1 MVAVFMSQSRWK
13 TLLAAAIGAMLLV
26 GCRAPNLRSSS
37 LPAPARSAAT
47 DSIASPVEATDR
59 SVAGATVHA
68 ASALNLHENDWHDLT
83 ETNRA
88 DKFLLAAYKLPTP
101 QSAEQTTLDSS
112 NSIATVPTSDALPLT
127 LDSAISVSLS
137 NNPTLIA
144 LRAGEPV
151 ARAAYG
157 VAETY
162 PFNPFVQVQFL
173 PVTQNKAGDTLGT
186 NYYIWLMQTL
196 ELAHQ
201 RSYREQ
207 SASSALNQVRWNIVQ
222 ADLTA
227 TAMTERLYFT
237 ALYQRSL
244 LELAERTAK
253 LNENLVGVIERRFKA
268 GLSTASEQTLAKVAV
283 RQSLRQLELADA
295 NYHTALLALQR
306 QLNVPENK
314 TIDIAGSLKDF
325 RWLAIDQNALPRED
339 ICLPGAGDFIA
350 NLARQRPDV
359 LAAQSGVG
367 VARGAANLARANQ
380 IQNFGIGPYYGN
392 SESGTSS
399 VGFRA
404 QMNLPVWD
412 TGKPL
417 TAQRVAELNVQQV
430 TFAQL
435 VTRAEVEARTAI
447 DRYDRAR
454 GILEREQAARDPKAT
469 DDLQSIRDQFAS
481 GQADILNVYAVQT
494 SVLQEERTQLDLL
507 NEVAQAAADVTLM
520 TGLPPFRVITTV
532 DESNKSVL

>member
-1 MVAVFMSQSRWK
+1 MSQLRWK
-13 TLLAAAIGAMLLV
+13 TLLAAAIGATFLV
-26 GCRAPNLRSSS
+26 GCRTPNLRSSS
-37 LPAPARSAAT
+37 LPTPAQSAST
-47 DSIASPVEATDR
+47 DSTAASVEATDR
-59 SVAGATVHA
+59 SVAGATVQA
-68 ASALNLHENDWHDLT
+68 ASALNLHENDSHELS

-101 QSAEQTTLDSS
+101 QSAEQPTLDSS
-112 NSIATVPTSDALPLT
+112 NSIATAPTSDALPLT

-244 LELAERTAK
+244 LELAGRTAK

-268 GLSTASEQTLAKVAV
+268 GLSTAAEQTLAKVAV

-314 TIDIAGSLKDF
+314 MIGIAGSLKDF

-339 ICLPGAGDFIA
+339 NCLPDAGDFIA

-454 GILEREQAARDPKAT
+454 SILEREQAARDPKAT

-532 DESNKSVL
+532 DESNKTVL